1 MTINERVELTIIK
14 MQIAQIEEMLLE
26 LDIPDDRRT
35 HYETYLLTLKKFR
48 EVLNE
53 QA

>member
-14 MQIAQIEEMLLE
+14 NQITQIQEMLLE
-26 LDIPDDRRT
+26 LDIPDDRRK
-35 HYETYLLTLKKFR
+35 HYESYLLTLKKFK